1 MLLNKE
7 RREECKC
14 SSIGGRMLQKVLLV
28 LLWLT
33 GIVCIPVM
41 KKLEPEIY
49 RVYTVY
55 VLAIEILTTY
65 LVVSYLSLL

>member
-1 MLLNKE
+1 MVE
-7 RREECKC
+7 R
-14 SSIGGRMLQKVLLV
+14 VLLV
-28 LLWLT
+28 LLWIA
-33 GIVCIPVM
+33 GIVCIPLM

-65 LVVSYLSLL
+65 FVISYLSRL